1 MKKNKVLIT
10 GCAGFIGGHALDSF
24 LNNGCE
30 VIGVDKMTYA
40 ANPSTVEPREGFT
53 FYKEDVCDTEAMKNI
68 AEKHNVDYIIH
79 FAAESHVDNSI
90 KGDNCFIDSNITG
103 TKSLMEV
110 CKSLS
115 IPICHISTD
124 EVYGPIADGSFSE
137 DDKLS
142 PQNFYSATK
151 AAAEHIVCAYSNTFD
166 IDYVMIRMSNNYG
179 PRQNT
184 EKFIPTI
191 LKSIKSESKIP
202 VYGNGLN
209 VRDWIYVKDSV
220 RVIYNIV
227 QSVNFNKEIYNITF
241 RDEKYNLEVIT
252 EILNYFN
259 LTQEQAVE
267 FVEDRLGHDSRYS
280 ITNEKMLKFVDF
292 TPTSFQEGIKQTI
305 AYYTEED

>member
-24 LNNGCE
+24 LDNGCE

-241 RDEKYNLEVIT
+241 RDEKYNLEVIS

-259 LTQEQAVE
+259 LTQEQAIE

>member
-24 LNNGCE
+24 LDNGCE

-110 CKSLS
+110 CKSLN

-241 RDEKYNLEVIT
+241 RDEKYNLEVIS

>member
-124 EVYGPIADGSFSE
+124 EVYGPIAEGSFSE

-151 AAAEHIVCAYSNTFD
+151 AAAEHIVRAYSNTFD

-241 RDEKYNLEVIT
+241 RDEKYNLEVIS

-305 AYYTEED
+305 AYYTKED

>member
-24 LNNGCE
+24 LDNGCE

-90 KGDNCFIDSNITG
+90 KGDNCFIDSNIIG

-241 RDEKYNLEVIT
+241 RDEKYNLEVIS

>member
-24 LNNGCE
+24 LDNGCE

-68 AEKHNVDYIIH
+68 AEKHGVDYIIH

-110 CKSLS
+110 CKSLG

-124 EVYGPIADGSFSE
+124 EVYGPIAEGSFSE
-137 DDKLS
+137 YDKLS

-241 RDEKYNLEVIT
+241 RDEKYNLEVIS

-280 ITNEKMLKFVDF
+280 ITNKKMLKFVDF

>member
-24 LNNGCE
+24 LDNGCE

-241 RDEKYNLEVIT
+241 RDERYNLEVIS

-259 LTQEQAVE
+259 LTQEQTVE

>member
-10 GCAGFIGGHALDSF
+10 GCAGFIGGHALDLF
-24 LNNGCE
+24 LDNGCE

-40 ANPSTVEPREGFT
+40 ANSSTVEPREGFT
-53 FYKEDVCDTEAMKNI
+53 FYEEDVCNTEAMKNI
-68 AEKHNVDYIIH
+68 AEKHGVDYIIH

-227 QSVNFNKEIYNITF
+227 QSVNFNKEIYLSLIH
-241 RDEKYNLEVIT
+241 I
-252 EILNYFN
+252 
-259 LTQEQAVE
+259 
-267 FVEDRLGHDSRYS
+267 
-280 ITNEKMLKFVDF
+280 
-292 TPTSFQEGIKQTI
+292 
-305 AYYTEED
+305 

>member
-1 MKKNKVLIT
+1 MKKNNVLIT

-24 LNNGCE
+24 LDNGCE

-191 LKSIKSESKIP
+191 LKSIKSEYKIP

-241 RDEKYNLEVIT
+241 RDEKYNLEVIS

>member
-1 MKKNKVLIT
+1 MKKSKVLIT
-10 GCAGFIGGHALDSF
+10 GCAGFIGGHALDLF
-24 LNNGCE
+24 LDNGCK

-40 ANPSTVEPREGFT
+40 ANPSTVEPRAGFT
-53 FYKEDVCDTEAMKNI
+53 FYEEDVCNTEAMKNI
-68 AEKHNVDYIIH
+68 AEKHNVDYIVH

-103 TKSLMEV
+103 TKSLMEA
-110 CKSLS
+110 CKSLG

-124 EVYGPIADGSFSE
+124 EVYGPIAEGSFSE

-191 LKSIKSESKIP
+191 LRSIKSGSKIP

-209 VRDWIYVKDSV
+209 IRDWIYVKDSV
-220 RVIYNIV
+220 RIIYNIV

-241 RDEKYNLEVIT
+241 RDEKHNLEVIS
-252 EILNYFN
+252 EILSYFN

-267 FVEDRLGHDSRYS
+267 FIEDRLGHDSRYS
-280 ITNEKMLKFVDF
+280 ITNEKILKFVDF
-292 TPTSFQEGIKQTI
+292 TPTSFQKGIKQTI
-305 AYYTEED
+305 AYYTKEH

>member
-24 LNNGCE
+24 LDNGCE

-241 RDEKYNLEVIT
+241 GDEKYNLEVIS

>member
-24 LNNGCE
+24 LDNGCE

-124 EVYGPIADGSFSE
+124 EVYGPIAEGSFSE

-241 RDEKYNLEVIT
+241 RDEKYNLEVIS

-280 ITNEKMLKFVDF
+280 ITNEKMLEFVDF

-305 AYYTEED
+305 AYYTKED

>member
-110 CKSLS
+110 CKSLN

-241 RDEKYNLEVIT
+241 RDEKYNLEVIS

>member
-24 LNNGCE
+24 LDNGCE

-68 AEKHNVDYIIH
+68 AEKHGVDYIIH

-110 CKSLS
+110 CKSLG

-124 EVYGPIADGSFSE
+124 EVYGPIAEGSFSE
-137 DDKLS
+137 YDKLS

-179 PRQNT
+179 PRQNK

-241 RDEKYNLEVIT
+241 RDEKYNLEVIS

>member
-24 LNNGCE
+24 LDNGCE

-241 RDEKYNLEVIT
+241 RDEKYNLEVIS

-280 ITNEKMLKFVDF
+280 ITNEKMLEFVDF

-305 AYYTEED
+305 AYYTKED

>member
-24 LNNGCE
+24 LDNGCE

-124 EVYGPIADGSFSE
+124 EVYGPIAEGSFSE

-241 RDEKYNLEVIT
+241 RDEKYNLEVIS